1 MPPETLLSQEHHTTQ
16 PLIAELENVAR
27 SALGTTLPQAF
38 ATNEY
43 ILGETE
49 PPHVELVSHGG
60 AAGVEGKKKL
70 LERGRIERSRES
82 FEAFDMTPGS
92 TTFAMTL
99 LAGKRRRLLTV
110 GSCVAL
116 PFAVR
121 DPGLLRYRR
130 PYLWN
135 WSW

>member
-1 MPPETLLSQEHHTTQ
+1 MREGGLQVPPETLLSQKHHTTK

-27 SALGTTLPQAF
+27 CTLGTTLPETF

-43 ILGETE
+43 ILGEPE
-49 PPHVELVSHGG
+49 LHHVELVSHGG
-60 AAGVEGKKKL
+60 VAGVEGKKNL
-70 LERGRIERSRES
+70 LERGRIECTRES
-82 FEAFDMTPGS
+82 LEAFDMTPGP

-121 DPGLLRYRR
+121 DPGLLRY
-130 PYLWN
+130 
-135 WSW
+135 